1 MPIIFFDLSASAVIW
16 LFSSALLTH
25 VRIYEDAEFLP
36 DSSGVLG
43 YLASQ
48 AQYTP
53 ITWVL
58 TSICE
63 YNAEYWK
70 TQQKLLFLSTAPD

>member
-1 MPIIFFDLSASAVIW
+1 MSIIFFNLSASADIL
-16 LFSSALLTH
+16 LFSSALLAH
-25 VRIYEDAEFLP
+25 VRIYEDAESLLNE
-36 DSSGVLG
+36 GVLS

-48 AQYTP
+48 AQYNP

-70 TQQKLLFLSTAPD
+70 TQQRLLFLSTAPD